1 MSYAS
6 ELKSS
11 AMAEKHVTEQFR
23 RSKSA
28 VWPRRLAPRFYPL
41 LSVFAMVLLWEA
53 ACHVFVI
60 PRYILP
66 APSAISFEL
75 WEQRWVLLGHS
86 LPTLLVITLGFVMA
100 LVFGLLLAILI
111 VWSTPLKLAL
121 YPILISSQTVPKV
134 AIAPLLVLWLGY
146 GIVPKVLVTFL
157 VCFFPITID
166 AVAGLRSVPTET
178 ILLARS
184 TGAGGWK
191 TLIKIKLPHSL
202 PNIFAGLKVAITLAV
217 VGSIVAEFVGADRG
231 LGYLLMVATGN
242 LDTTFLFA
250 DLVVLVV
257 LGMALYLV
265 IVVLKSAFIPWHV
278 SKRSNE
284 LDDAAS

>member
-1 MSYAS
+1 
-6 ELKSS
+6 
-11 AMAEKHVTEQFR
+11 MAERHVTEQFR
-23 RSKSA
+23 RRKSA
-28 VWPRRLAPRFYPL
+28 VWAARLAPHAYPL
-41 LSVFAMVLLWEA
+41 LSVIAMVVLWEA
-53 ACHVFVI
+53 ACHAFAI

-66 APSAISFEL
+66 APSAISLEL
-75 WEQRWVLLGHS
+75 WKQRWVLLGHS
-86 LPTLLVITLGFVMA
+86 VPTLVVITLGFVMA
-100 LVFGLLLAILI
+100 IVIGLPLAILI
-111 VWSTPLKLAL
+111 VWSTPLKLTL

-166 AVAGLRSVPTET
+166 AVVGLRSVPTET
-178 ILLARS
+178 IFLARS
-184 TGAGGWK
+184 MGAGGWK
-191 TLIKIKLPHSL
+191 TFIKIKLPHAL

-231 LGYLLMVATGN
+231 LGYLLMAATGN

-257 LGMALYLV
+257 LGMGLYLV
-265 IVVLKSAFIPWHV
+265 IEVLESAFIPWHV
-278 SKRSNE
+278 SKRS
-284 LDDAAS
+284 DDLVDVAA

>member
-1 MSYAS
+1 
-6 ELKSS
+6 
-11 AMAEKHVTEQFR
+11 MAEKNVTERFR
-23 RSKSA
+23 ESKLA
-28 VWPRRLAPRFYPL
+28 LWATRLSPGFYPL
-41 LSVFAMVLLWEA
+41 ISVVAMVISWEA
-53 ACHVFVI
+53 ACHVLEI

-66 APSAISFEL
+66 APSAISLEL
-75 WEQRWVLLGHS
+75 WKQRWVLLEHS
-86 LPTLLVITLGFVMA
+86 VPTLLVITLGFVTA
-100 LVFGLLLAILI
+100 FVLGLLLAILI
-111 VWSTPLKLAL
+111 AWSTPLKLTL

-146 GIVPKVLVTFL
+146 GIFPKVMITFL

-166 AVAGLRSVPTET
+166 AVVGLRSVPPET

-191 TLIKIKLPHSL
+191 TLSKIQLPHAL

-217 VGSIVAEFVGADRG
+217 VGSIVAEFVGADGG
-231 LGYLLMVATGN
+231 LGYLLMAATGN

-257 LGMALYLV
+257 IGIMLY
-265 IVVLKSAFIPWHV
+265 VLIEVLESACIPWHV
-278 SKRSNE
+278 SKRG
-284 LDDAAS
+284 DDYDDIGSSL